1 MKKRCKKFSSMTEKE
16 ERYLRVCSKHRPT
29 DYKAVPELRLTG
41 KWFRELGFDI
51 GDRVNITTREKLI
64 IIQPVKEG

>member
-1 MKKRCKKFSSMTEKE
+1 MTAKE

-41 KWFRELGFDI
+41 YWFKELGFDI
-51 GDRVNITTREKLI
+51 GERVKLTIREKLI
-64 IIQPVKEG
+64 IIQPIQEQ